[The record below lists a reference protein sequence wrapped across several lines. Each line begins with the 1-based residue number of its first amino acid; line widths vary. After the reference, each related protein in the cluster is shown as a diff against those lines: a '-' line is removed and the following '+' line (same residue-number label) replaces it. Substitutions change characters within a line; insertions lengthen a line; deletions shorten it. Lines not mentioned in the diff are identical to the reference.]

1 MVETLEANLSA
12 GMHWLQ
18 VSYSVWFNRRHSRV
32 GHLFQGRFKGIV
44 VDPDTWGVTLS
55 HYIHLNPVRVA
66 RLGLGKAGRAN
77 RVRGAQGLVSSEC
90 IEAGLKVLR
99 DYQWSSYHG
108 FVGLAKA
115 PNWLETGWLL
125 SRMGGDRPATLEV
138 GRIGRVVRRFGLSVG
153 RGRYKEGD
161 GTIRERSGVSKRT
174 RVGTETTNPS

>member
-1 MVETLEANLSA
+1 MLRFRWKVHVYVLMDNHYHLMVETLEANLSA

-125 SRMGGDRPATLEV
+125 SRMGGEKQLDAIL
-138 GRIGRVVRRFGLSVG
+138 G
-153 RGRYKEGD
+153 
-161 GTIRERSGVSKRT
+161 RSGFFV
-174 RVGTETTNPS
+174 V